1 MSDAPTVTDMH
12 QVRMI
17 ETIRQLAPTEGYTR
31 SILDGLT
38 LMRSNRPLESPL
50 RRKESAV
57 TDRTESLIRK
67 LNRHVH
73 VTQRF

>member
-38 LMRSNRPLESPL
+38 LMRSDRPLEIAPASKGI
-50 RRKESAV
+50 RR
-57 TDRTESLIRK
+57 D
-67 LNRHVH
+67 
-73 VTQRF
+73 